1 MLTAQ
6 DKLNQALLSWYSLL
20 SGWAADGSLA
30 STAEHVLNLDGE
42 NAVEGADDLLQNYTS
57 QWSLGDFESLPP
69 IAISRQR
76 LEAARAAI
84 AQHDLEARRGQ
95 FIDKDVVAKEAFES
109 GRRVR
114 QALEALPYRLA
125 STLAGELGLDAAEAG
140 SVVQELM
147 AAEIRLVLSLAS
159 DPDEAPG
166 PEGIA
171 GLP

>member
-1 MLTAQ
+1 MEELIRKGEAARLLGISASRVSQLIRCGQLKEVDGTGMLCRVEVEQWVKAR
-6 DKLNQALLSWYSLL
+6 AL
-20 SGWAADGSLA
+20 AA
-30 STAEHVLNLDGE
+30 
-42 NAVEGADDLLQNYTS
+42 NAVDE
-57 QWSLGDFESLPP
+57 ELPP

-95 FIDKDVVAKEAFES
+95 FIDKEVVAKEAFEA

-147 AAEIRLVLSLAS
+147 AAEIRLALEELTQEPKGA
-159 DPDEAPG
+159 
-166 PEGIA
+166 
-171 GLP
+171 